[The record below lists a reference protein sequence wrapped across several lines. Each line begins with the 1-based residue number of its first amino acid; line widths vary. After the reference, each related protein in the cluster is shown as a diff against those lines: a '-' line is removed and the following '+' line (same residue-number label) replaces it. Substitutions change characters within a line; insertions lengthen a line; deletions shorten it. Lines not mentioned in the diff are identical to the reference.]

1 LSIITK
7 KKTTETYLQGLKN
20 RPQNTGNTCLIVVKH
35 FTKFVKE
42 TQNLTPDQLCEEL
55 LIIKK
60 QNEEEYISTLYS
72 ILQDFLDVMHK
83 TICGNTIKTYFAN
96 LRGYLYHFGVRTDQ
110 QDVKM
115 LIRFPQ
121 VLVEEKYPLSIEE
134 LRKIVEYYT
143 RYPKRHAALLA
154 QSSSGMRIGEVFQ
167 IKKSDLIFG
176 DRISVYIKASGSKNN
191 RGRTVFLS
199 KECQTIVEKYLEY
212 LSDDDRVFLHGNPQD
227 LKTAV
232 SNASRTLNLCL
243 DKIGLGMKY
252 DNGRYKINTHSLRA
266 FFFTQAVRLH
276 GENYAHR
283 MTGHSGYLMQYDRMN
298 DEEKLK
304 MYKELEPNLAVYA
317 TTKADLEIERL
328 KLLQTKENTE
338 LREEMET
345 LKLQLANQGMEI
357 LKQLRE
363 DKKIL

>member
-1 LSIITK
+1 MSIITK

-20 RPQNTGNTCLIVVKH
+20 RPQNTGNSCLIVVKH

-357 LKQLRE
+357 LKKLQQA
-363 DKKIL
+363 DKI